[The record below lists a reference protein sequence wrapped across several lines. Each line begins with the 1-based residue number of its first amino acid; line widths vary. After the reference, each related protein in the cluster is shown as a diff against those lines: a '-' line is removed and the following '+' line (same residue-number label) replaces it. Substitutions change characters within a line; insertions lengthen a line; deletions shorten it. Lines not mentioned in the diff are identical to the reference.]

1 MIMSVTAADDDIA
14 YVRRLAESGANAP
27 LRGGRFLTWWGLLL
41 TFAYLAQHFALQRH
55 PSGEGAVFGIIW
67 MSFGVIGWG
76 GQVVLARTMRS
87 AAGGG
92 SAGNRASRVVW
103 AAGAGAIL
111 AMVVGSMI
119 AAQGKAGPAAMDWI
133 VPLAFACYACA
144 LIVTG
149 SLAKERI
156 AILAGWGAI
165 ALVALSA
172 ASIAS
177 PWRYLLAAAG
187 VALTVLLP
195 GLLLM
200 RREPRA

>member
-1 MIMSVTAADDDIA
+1 MSETAADDDIA
-14 YVRRLAESGANAP
+14 YVRRLAESGAHAP
-27 LRGGRFLTWWGLLL
+27 LRGGRFLAWWGLLL
-41 TFAYLAQHFALQRH
+41 TIAYLAHYFALRQH
-55 PSGEGAVFGIIW
+55 PSGNGLVFGIIW
-67 MSFGVIGWG
+67 MSFGVVGWG
-76 GQVVLARTMRS
+76 GQMLLARSMR
-87 AAGGG
+87 AAPGGG

-103 AAGAGAIL
+103 GAGAGAIL
-111 AMVVGSMI
+111 AMVAGSAI

-149 SLAKERI
+149 SLARDRT

-165 ALVALSA
+165 FLVGLSA
-172 ASIAS
+172 ALIAS

-200 RREPRA
+200 LRERKA